1 MNEIISFNVKRFY
14 KGFIRP
20 EENII
25 FVFGSNPEGRH
36 GLGTA
41 KIAREQ
47 FGAIYG
53 QGEGL
58 QGNSYALPTKDL
70 RIKKNN
76 ALRSITPQQ
85 IQKSIEKL
93 ISVANAHPE
102 KLFCVAYTNTSKPSL
117 NGYTGQEMADMFIA
131 AFNSVGMPVNQNI
144 VFSENWKDYFVTPIH
159 ILEDWWRHNGLC
171 ARERASGLPRND
183 DYLNTTDEWWYQ
195 LSHEEKDA
203 VYTEYFSEI

>member
-1 MNEIISFNVKRFY
+1 MNEIISINGKRFY

-41 KIAREQ
+41 KMAREQ

-70 RIKKNN
+70 RVKKNN

-144 VFSENWKDYFVTPIH
+144 VFSENWKDYFVTPIYRTYGK
-159 ILEDWWRHNGLC
+159 LR
-171 ARERASGLPRND
+171 P
-183 DYLNTTDEWWYQ
+183 
-195 LSHEEKDA
+195 K
-203 VYTEYFSEI
+203 

>member
-1 MNEIISFNVKRFY
+1 MNITTFNDLKFY
-14 KGFIRP
+14 SGLIRP

-36 GLGTA
+36 GLGAA
-41 KIAREQ
+41 KVAREQ
-47 FGAIYG
+47 FGAVYG

-58 QGNSYALPTKDL
+58 QGSSYALPTKDL
-70 RIKKNN
+70 RVKKDKG
-76 ALRSITPQQ
+76 LRSISPTD
-85 IQKSIEKL
+85 IQKNIERL
-93 ISVANAHPE
+93 LAVAAAHPE
-102 KLFCVAYTNTSKPSL
+102 KLFCIAYTNTSEASL

-159 ILEDWWRHNGLC
+159 ILEDWWRHNGLYD
-171 ARERASGLPRND
+171 REQASGLPRDD
-183 DYLNTTDEWWYQ
+183 DYLNTTDEWWSQ

-203 VYTEYFSEI
+203 VYTEYFSET